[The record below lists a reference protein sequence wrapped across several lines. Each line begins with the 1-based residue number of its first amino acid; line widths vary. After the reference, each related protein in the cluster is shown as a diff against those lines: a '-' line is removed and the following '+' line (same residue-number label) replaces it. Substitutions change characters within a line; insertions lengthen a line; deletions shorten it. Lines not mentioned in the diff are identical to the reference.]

1 MANIKTLR
9 DIILNPN
16 TRLSPSQMRETYG
29 VSGTYHDDNNVV
41 VARNI
46 DKVTI
51 NGNVFTDYS
60 AFSFLWEKSYVSSP
74 TRSGNGSIGN
84 LNSFATFLTPHL
96 KIDFGLMSIDS
107 YRKIMQL
114 IYTSNEFLV
123 TCYDVVNN
131 KDTTNK
137 MYFSTEEM
145 PKLWTIVDALNGDEN
160 AVMLLGV
167 QDYTVEM
174 IGTNNDIDTVTV
186 NYYLNSPTGSGTTTP
201 IQSVDVYIGGEIVL
215 GSGLSMKSYETEFD
229 GYLFKDSWRL
239 GSSNGTLYPDGRA
252 FDITKAVID
261 EDSNSI
267 NFYAEWI
274 PTNTYTLTYSYGIG
288 EPARDTDGKEIISKT
303 VKKGEDIGDL
313 PRSTTPTVEYNGTT
327 YTPYEYRGW
336 YKSAER
342 AIDLEEIVST
352 TPYWADQSVIIY
364 QHFEPTSA
372 KVSYYLD
379 GALYIDMFV
388 KYGTDIPIVK
398 PSGYAPKIFKGWS
411 LQEGGAVISSM
422 TMPPVAINLYA
433 VFEVS

>member
-29 VSGTYHDDNNVV
+29 VSGTYYDENNVA

-201 IQSVDVYIGGEIVL
+201 INSVDGYIGGEIVL
-215 GSGLSMKSYETEFD
+215 GSGLNMKSYETEFD
-229 GYLFKDSWRL
+229 GYLFKDGWRL
-239 GSSNGTLYPDGRA
+239 GSPNGTLYPDGRA

-261 EDSNSI
+261 EASNSI

-274 PTNTYTLTYSYGIG
+274 PTNTYTLTYSYGVG
-288 EPARDTDGKEIISKT
+288 APVRDSIGKEIISKT
-303 VKKGEDIGDL
+303 IQKGEYVGDL
-313 PRSTTPTVEYNGTT
+313 PRSATPTVEYKGTT
-327 YTPYEYRGW
+327 YTPYENRGW

-342 AIDLEEIVST
+342 AIYSEEIT
-352 TPYWADQSVIIY
+352 RPTEYWADKSVIIY
-364 QHFEPTSA
+364 QHFEPL
-372 KVSYYLD
+372 KYRVNYYIGDLLYSYSRIRYGDPIPLPVLSKEYVGD
-379 GALYIDMFV
+379 G
-388 KYGTDIPIVK
+388 
-398 PSGYAPKIFKGWS
+398 FKGWS
-411 LQEGGAVISSM
+411 KENGGAPI
-422 TMPPVAINLYA
+422 TDEPMPPVGINLYA
-433 VFEVS
+433 VL